1 MRCHNLTWSN
11 DCHVSFGVRYNIS
24 WSLTLHIPVWSH
36 ILIKSCGKDNFCDKW
51 HICRR
56 QSCPIFPHICY
67 HYLHYLWLLLQLN
80 IPIIARIYPSLTW
93 RLVTSSYPGLAT
105 LWLWW
110 AGAGLFVAQHRT
122 AGVYSNTRRPG
133 LNLETLKGIMC
144 SLGLIGKL
152 FIQQNLTFQVIFN
165 LKYCYRRLRLRI
177 RAWKYELK
185 DIILK
190 I

>member
-1 MRCHNLTWSN
+1 MTNGI
-11 DCHVSFGVRYNIS
+11 FA
-24 WSLTLHIPVWSH
+24 
-36 ILIKSCGKDNFCDKW
+36 FCW
-51 HICRR
+51 R

-80 IPIIARIYPSLTW
+80 IPIIARIYPPLTW
-93 RLVTSSYPGLAT
+93 RLVTSFYPGLAT

-110 AGAGLFVAQHRT
+110 AGAGLFVPQHTPAR
-122 AGVYSNTRRPG
+122 VYSNTRRPG
-133 LNLETLKGIMC
+133 LNLGTLKGIMC

-152 FIQQNLTFQVIFN
+152 FFQQNFTFQVIFN

-177 RAWKYELK
+177 RAWKYELI

-190 I
+190 YVNKIFNK